1 MHAAAHVHTAGRP
14 RRDGHGGDRISR
26 GPRDTDGDRARRN
39 RVGRDRQHR
48 GRARRT
54 YHGAGHGDLIAAGPR
69 VERLGSRMR
78 IFNDLSDLKAAVG
91 TEVGVSD
98 WIEITQDRINKFA
111 EATGDEQWIHVDVKR
126 AAQEAPGGTTIAHGL
141 LSLSLIPMFIRSII
155 GVKGLRN
162 TLNYGANRIR
172 YLTPVPAGSRLRG
185 RVTVMAAEDV
195 PPDALRVTYKV
206 SIEIEGGTRPAC
218 VAEVIGQHYR

>member
-1 MHAAAHVHTAGRP
+1 M
-14 RRDGHGGDRISR
+14 
-26 GPRDTDGDRARRN
+26 
-39 RVGRDRQHR
+39 RV
-48 GRARRT
+48 
-54 YHGAGHGDLIAAGPR
+54 
-69 VERLGSRMR
+69 
-78 IFNDLSDLKAAVG
+78 FSDLNELKSAVG

-111 EATGDEQWIHVDVKR
+111 EATGDEQWIHVDPER
-126 AAQEAPGGTTIAHGL
+126 AAREMPGGKTIAHGL

-185 RVTVMAAEDV
+185 RVAILQAEDV

-206 SIEIEGGTRPAC
+206 TIEIEGGERPAC